1 MKKTLAALIVGA
13 FAASAANAAVV
24 YNNEGTKVE
33 LGGRLSVI
41 VEQSTST
48 EDDQKQQHGTLRNQG
63 SRFHIKATHNFGDG
77 FYAQGYLETRLVS
90 NYPESSSDDFGGITT
105 KYAYVTLGNNAFGE
119 VKLGRAKTIADEITT
134 AEDKEYGL
142 LNSKKYIPTNGNTVG
157 YTFNGID
164 GLVLGANYLLAQN
177 RVPGGPGAFPNKQ
190 GEVYPQQISNGVQ
203 VGAKYDANNI
213 VAAIAFGRTNYKAA
227 GNDFNPGDSFGL
239 GRKEQVEGV
248 LSTLGYRFSDLG
260 LLVSLDSGY
269 AKTKNHMKHAFNPS
283 NGESVPAKPAYD
295 EKSYFVSPG
304 FQYELM
310 EDTNLYGNFKY
321 ERNSV
326 DDFKR
331 KRGKIEREQAVLFG
345 IDHKLH
351 KQVLTYIEGAY
362 ARTRT
367 SEKGTSKVKTEKEKS
382 VGVGLRV
389 YF

>member
-13 FAASAANAAVV
+13 FVASAANAAVV

-41 VEQSTST
+41 AEQSSNTV
-48 EDDQKQQHGTLRNQG
+48 DDQKQQHGALRNQG

-77 FYAQGYLETRLVS
+77 FYAQGYLETRLVTEGTQD
-90 NYPESSSDDFGGITT
+90 NSDHFGDITT
-105 KYAYVTLGNNAFGE
+105 KYAYVTLGNKAFGE
-119 VKLGRAKTIADEITT
+119 VKLGRAKTIADGITS
-134 AEDKEYGL
+134 AEDKEYGVL
-142 LNSKKYIPTNGNTVG
+142 NNSKYIRTNGNTVG
-157 YTFNGID
+157 YTFKGID
-164 GLVLGANYLLAQN
+164 GLVLGANYLLAQQRLHN
-177 RVPGGPGAFPNKQ
+177 DQGVIPRKA
-190 GEVYPQQISNGVQ
+190 GEVYPQAISNGVQ

-213 VAAIAFGRTNYKAA
+213 VAAIAFGRTNYRENTT
-227 GNDFNPGDSFGL
+227 GNLRIIS

-269 AKTKNHMKHAFNPS
+269 AKTKNHTTTTAAAGKKTETHS
-283 NGESVPAKPAYD
+283 AYD
-295 EKSYFVSPG
+295 EKRSFVSPG

-310 EDTNLYGNFKY
+310 EDTNVYGNFKY
-321 ERNSV
+321 ERTSS
-326 DDFKR
+326 DE
-331 KRGKIEREQAVLFG
+331 GKKTHEQAVLFG
-345 IDHKLH
+345 VDHKLH

-362 ARTRT
+362 ARTKT
-367 SEKGTSKVKTEKEKS
+367 NDKGKTEKTEKEKS

>member
-24 YNNEGTKVE
+24 YNNEGTNVE

-41 VEQSTST
+41 AEQSNST
-48 EDDQKQQHGTLRNQG
+48 ADDQKQQHGALRNQG

-77 FYAQGYLETRLVS
+77 FYAQGYLETRFVTKAS
-90 NYPESSSDDFGGITT
+90 ENGSDNFGDITT
-105 KYAYVTLGNNAFGE
+105 KYAYVTLGNKAFGE
-119 VKLGRAKTIADEITT
+119 VKLGRAKTIADGITS
-134 AEDKEYGL
+134 AEDKEYGVIK
-142 LNSKKYIPTNGNTVG
+142 NSKYIPTNGNTIG
-157 YTFNGID
+157 YTFKGID
-164 GLVLGANYLLAQN
+164 GLVLGANYLLAQE
-177 RVPGGPGAFPNKQ
+177 RYEE
-190 GEVYPQQISNGVQ
+190 EVNPQKISNGVQ

-213 VAAIAFGRTNYKAA
+213 IAGIAYGRTNYRENTI
-227 GNDFNPGDSFGL
+227 GIPGL
-239 GRKEQVEGV
+239 GKKQQVNGA

-269 AKTKNHMKHAFNPS
+269 AKTKNYKAKH
-283 NGESVPAKPAYD
+283 
-295 EKSYFVSPG
+295 EKRYFVSPG

-310 EDTNLYGNFKY
+310 EDTNVYGNFKY

-326 DDFKR
+326 DQ
-331 KRGKIEREQAVLFG
+331 GKKTREHAVLFG
-345 IDHKLH
+345 VDHKLH
-351 KQVLTYIEGAY
+351 KQLLTYIEGAY

-367 SEKGTSKVKTEKEKS
+367 NDKGKTEKTEKEKS

>member
-41 VEQSTST
+41 AEQSSNTL
-48 EDDQKQQHGTLRNQG
+48 DDQKQQHGALRNQG

-77 FYAQGYLETRLVS
+77 FYAQGYLETRLVTDLTQ
-90 NYPESSSDDFGGITT
+90 NNADHFGDITT
-105 KYAYVTLGNNAFGE
+105 KYAYVTLGNKAFGE
-119 VKLGRAKTIADEITT
+119 VKLGRAKTIADGITS
-134 AEDKEYGL
+134 AEDKEYGV
-142 LNSKKYIPTNGNTVG
+142 LNNSKYIPTNGNTAG
-157 YTFNGID
+157 YTFKGID
-164 GLVLGANYLLAQN
+164 GLVLGANYLLAKERDPTSIQT
-177 RVPGGPGAFPNKQ
+177 VS
-190 GEVYPQQISNGVQ
+190 GEVSTQSISNGVQ

-213 VAAIAFGRTNYKAA
+213 VAAIAFGRTNYKENLNVTQY
-227 GNDFNPGDSFGL
+227 GNSGT
-239 GRKEQVEGV
+239 KQQVEGV

-269 AKTKNHMKHAFNPS
+269 AKTKHHKVEQGYNTTTTN
-283 NGESVPAKPAYD
+283 NNKPAYD
-295 EKSYFVSPG
+295 QKRYFVSPG

-310 EDTNLYGNFKY
+310 EDTNVYGNFKY
-321 ERNSV
+321 ERTSV
-326 DDFKR
+326 NQ
-331 KRGKIEREQAVLFG
+331 GKKTHEHAVLFG
-345 IDHKLH
+345 VDHKLH

-362 ARTRT
+362 ARTKT
-367 SEKGTSKVKTEKEKS
+367 NDKGKTEKTEKEKS

>member
-24 YNNEGTKVE
+24 YNNEGTSVE

-41 VEQSTST
+41 AEQSTST
-48 EDDQKQQHGTLRNQG
+48 RKDQKQQHGELRNAG

-90 NYPESSSDDFGGITT
+90 DYEGRSDNFGNIIT
-105 KYAYVTLGNNAFGE
+105 KYAYVTLGNKGFGE
-119 VKLGRAKTIADEITT
+119 VKLGRAKTISDGITS
-134 AEDKEYGL
+134 AEDKEYGVL
-142 LNSKKYIPTNGNTVG
+142 ENKEYIPKDGNSVG
-157 YTFNGID
+157 YTFKGID
-164 GLVLGANYLLAQN
+164 GLVLGANYLLAQE
-177 RVPGGPGAFPNKQ
+177 RVAYRSSNSKP
-190 GEVYPQQISNGVQ
+190 GEVSPQKISNGVQ

-213 VAAIAFGRTNYKAA
+213 IAGIAYGRTNYREDISIPANK
-227 GNDFNPGDSFGL
+227 L
-239 GRKEQVEGV
+239 GKKQQVNGA

-269 AKTKNHMKHAFNPS
+269 AKTKNYKDKH
-283 NGESVPAKPAYD
+283 
-295 EKSYFVSPG
+295 EKRYFVSPG

-310 EDTNLYGNFKY
+310 EDTNVYGNFKY

-326 DDFKR
+326 DQ
-331 KRGKIEREQAVLFG
+331 GKKVREQAVLFG
-345 IDHKLH
+345 VDHKLH

-367 SEKGTSKVKTEKEKS
+367 NDKDKTEKTEKEKS

>member
-33 LGGRLSVI
+33 LGSRLSVI
-41 VEQSTST
+41 AEQSSNTL
-48 EDDQKQQHGTLRNQG
+48 DDQKQQHGALRNQG

-77 FYAQGYLETRLVS
+77 FYAQGYLETRFVS
-90 NYPESSSDDFGGITT
+90 KYKDNADHFDSITT
-105 KYAYVTLGNNAFGE
+105 KYAYVTLGNKALGE
-119 VKLGRAKTIADEITT
+119 VKLGRAKTIADGITS
-134 AEDKEYGL
+134 AEDKEYGV
-142 LNSKKYIPTNGNTVG
+142 LNNSKYIPTNGNTVG
-157 YTFNGID
+157 YTFEGID
-164 GLVLGANYLLAQN
+164 GLVLGANYLLAQQRN
-177 RVPGGPGAFPNKQ
+177 AHGSTA
-190 GEVYPQQISNGVQ
+190 GEVVTQVISNGVQ

-213 VAAIAFGRTNYKAA
+213 IAGIAYGRTNYRE
-227 GNDFNPGDSFGL
+227 DLTTQGDSG
-239 GRKEQVEGV
+239 KKQQVNGA

-269 AKTKNHMKHAFNPS
+269 AKTKNYKDKH
-283 NGESVPAKPAYD
+283 
-295 EKSYFVSPG
+295 EKRYFVSPG

-310 EDTNLYGNFKY
+310 EDTNVYGNFKY

-326 DDFKR
+326 DQ
-331 KRGKIEREQAVLFG
+331 GKKAREHAVLFG
-345 IDHKLH
+345 VDHKLH

-367 SEKGTSKVKTEKEKS
+367 NDKGKTEKTEKEKS

>member
-24 YNNEGTKVE
+24 YNNEGTNVE
-33 LGGRLSVI
+33 LGGRLSI
-41 VEQSTST
+41 IAEQSNST
-48 EDDQKQQHGTLRNQG
+48 IKDQKQQHGALRNQS

-90 NYPESSSDDFGGITT
+90 AQSGTESDNFGHIIT
-105 KYAYVTLGNNAFGE
+105 KYAYVTLGNKALGE
-119 VKLGRAKTIADEITT
+119 VKLGRAKTIADGITS
-134 AEDKEYGL
+134 AEDKEYGV
-142 LNSKKYIPTNGNTVG
+142 LNNSKYIPIDGNTVG
-157 YTFNGID
+157 YTFKGID
-164 GLVLGANYLLAQN
+164 GLVLGANYLLAQE
-177 RVPGGPGAFPNKQ
+177 RYKYTTTAGAAAAGAAGAVA
-190 GEVYPQQISNGVQ
+190 GEVYPQKISNGVQ

-213 VAAIAFGRTNYKAA
+213 IAGIAYGRTNYREDIASP
-227 GNDFNPGDSFGL
+227 DL
-239 GRKEQVEGV
+239 GKKQQVNGA

-269 AKTKNHMKHAFNPS
+269 AKTKNYKDKH
-283 NGESVPAKPAYD
+283 

-310 EDTNLYGNFKY
+310 EDTNVYGNFKY
-321 ERNSV
+321 ERDSV
-326 DDFKR
+326 DQ
-331 KRGKIEREQAVLFG
+331 GKKTREQAVLFG
-345 IDHKLH
+345 VDHKLH

-367 SEKGTSKVKTEKEKS
+367 TESKKGVKTEKEKS

>member
-24 YNNEGTKVE
+24 YNNEGTNVE

-41 VEQSTST
+41 AEQSNST
-48 EDDQKQQHGTLRNQG
+48 ADDQKQQHGALRNQG

-77 FYAQGYLETRLVS
+77 FYAQGYLETRFVTKAS
-90 NYPESSSDDFGGITT
+90 ENGSDNFGDITT
-105 KYAYVTLGNNAFGE
+105 KYAYVTLGNKAFGE
-119 VKLGRAKTIADEITT
+119 VKLGRAKTIADGITS
-134 AEDKEYGL
+134 AEDKEYGVIK
-142 LNSKKYIPTNGNTVG
+142 NSKYIPTNGNTIG
-157 YTFNGID
+157 YTFKGID
-164 GLVLGANYLLAQN
+164 GLVLGANYLLAQE
-177 RVPGGPGAFPNKQ
+177 RYE
-190 GEVYPQQISNGVQ
+190 GEVNPQKISNGVQ

-213 VAAIAFGRTNYKAA
+213 IAGIAYGRTNYRENTI
-227 GNDFNPGDSFGL
+227 GIPGL
-239 GRKEQVEGV
+239 GKKQQVNGA

-269 AKTKNHMKHAFNPS
+269 AKTKNYKAKH
-283 NGESVPAKPAYD
+283 
-295 EKSYFVSPG
+295 EKRYFLSPG

-310 EDTNLYGNFKY
+310 EDTNVYGNFKY

-326 DDFKR
+326 DQ
-331 KRGKIEREQAVLFG
+331 GKKTREHAVLFG
-345 IDHKLH
+345 VDHKLH
-351 KQVLTYIEGAY
+351 KQLLTYIEGAY

-367 SEKGTSKVKTEKEKS
+367 TSGTNVTTEKEKS

>member
-24 YNNEGTKVE
+24 YNNEGTNVE

-41 VEQSTST
+41 AEQSNST
-48 EDDQKQQHGTLRNQG
+48 RKDQKQQHGELRNAG

-90 NYPESSSDDFGGITT
+90 DYQSSSDNFGNIIT
-105 KYAYVTLGNNAFGE
+105 KYAYVTLGNKGFGE
-119 VKLGRAKTIADEITT
+119 VKLGRAKTISDGITS
-134 AEDKEYGL
+134 AEDKEYGVL
-142 LNSKKYIPTNGNTVG
+142 ENKEYIPKDGNSVG
-157 YTFNGID
+157 YTFKGID
-164 GLVLGANYLLAQN
+164 GLVLGANYLLAQK
-177 RVPGGPGAFPNKQ
+177 REAYKTATATP
-190 GEVYPQQISNGVQ
+190 GEVIAQVISNGVQ

-213 VAAIAFGRTNYKAA
+213 IAGIAYGRTNYREDLATQDKS
-227 GNDFNPGDSFGL
+227 G
-239 GRKEQVEGV
+239 KKQQVNGA

-269 AKTKNHMKHAFNPS
+269 AKTKNYKDKH
-283 NGESVPAKPAYD
+283 
-295 EKSYFVSPG
+295 EKRYFVSPG

-310 EDTNLYGNFKY
+310 EDTNVYGNFKY

-326 DDFKR
+326 DQ
-331 KRGKIEREQAVLFG
+331 GKKAREHAVLFG
-345 IDHKLH
+345 VDHKLH

-367 SEKGTSKVKTEKEKS
+367 NDKGKTEKTEKEKS

>member
-13 FAASAANAAVV
+13 FAASAANAVVV

-41 VEQSTST
+41 AEQSTST
-48 EDDQKQQHGTLRNQG
+48 EDDQKNQHGTLRNQG
-63 SRFHIKATHNFGDG
+63 SRFHIKATHNLGDG
-77 FYAQGYLETRLVS
+77 FYAQGYLETRFVS
-90 NYPESSSDDFGGITT
+90 DYTKEKADHFADIAT
-105 KYAYVTLGNNAFGE
+105 KYAYVTLGNNTFGE

-142 LNSKKYIPTNGNTVG
+142 LNSKKYIPTNGNTIG

-164 GLVLGANYLLAQN
+164 GLVLGANYLLAQE
-177 RVPGGPGAFPNKQ
+177 RDVQTVPGVGTKA
-190 GEVYPQQISNGVQ
+190 GEVTVGEISNGVQ

-213 VAAIAFGRTNYKAA
+213 IVGIAYGHTNYKDSDNKNL
-227 GNDFNPGDSFGL
+227 NDKYTYQGK
-239 GRKEQVEGV
+239 KEEVNGA
-248 LSTLGYRFSDLG
+248 LASLGYRFSDLG

-269 AKTKNHMKHAFNPS
+269 AKTKNYKAKHQ
-283 NGESVPAKPAYD
+283 
-295 EKSYFVSPG
+295 KSYFVSPG

-321 ERNSV
+321 EHNSV
-326 DDFKR
+326 DQ
-331 KRGKIEREQAVLFG
+331 GKKEREQAVLFG

-367 SEKGTSKVKTEKEKS
+367 TEPKGTKVKTEKEKS

>member
-41 VEQSTST
+41 AEQSNTT
-48 EDDQKQQHGTLRNQG
+48 IDDQKQQHGALRNQG

-77 FYAQGYLETRLVS
+77 FYAQGYLETRFVTD
-90 NYPESSSDDFGGITT
+90 NTKQNSDHFGDITT
-105 KYAYVTLGNNAFGE
+105 KYAYVTLGNKALGE
-119 VKLGRAKTIADEITT
+119 VKLGRAKTIADGITS

-142 LNSKKYIPTNGNTVG
+142 FDNNKYIRTNGNTIG

-164 GLVLGANYLLAQN
+164 GLVLGANYLLAQGRHPTSQN
-177 RVPGGPGAFPNKQ
+177 HPA
-190 GEVYPQQISNGVQ
+190 GEVISQSISNGVQ

-213 VAAIAFGRTNYKAA
+213 IAAIAYGRTNYKE
-227 GNDFNPGDSFGL
+227 NMRVTVSTPGK
-239 GRKEQVEGV
+239 KEQVEGV

-269 AKTKNHMKHAFNPS
+269 AKTKNH
-283 NGESVPAKPAYD
+283 AKPKAAAAAEPAYD
-295 EKSYFVSPG
+295 EKRNFVSPG

-310 EDTNLYGNFKY
+310 EDTNVYGNFKY
-321 ERNSV
+321 ERTSS
-326 DDFKR
+326 DK
-331 KRGKIEREQAVLFG
+331 GKKTREQAVLFG
-345 IDHKLH
+345 VDHKLH

-362 ARTRT
+362 SRTKT
-367 SEKGTSKVKTEKEKS
+367 NDKGKTEKTEKEKS